1 MMNIRHRSRR
11 LSLAAIAILVPSLQ
25 AATAAAD
32 PPAKPPSAT
41 PALVAHRLVWQY
53 VQPLPVLSERLC
65 DAAGNC
71 VRPFSFSGG
80 EPSVGD
86 VAGTAVQAG
95 AGTMLPDG
103 SIYANSTIKFTGT
116 IRGCGTGSVAMR
128 STGLNQAGVTS
139 GEIVIVADSG
149 SGDLVGIRGAGT
161 VVDGRADPTGGD
173 EGTGF
178 IEMVVHCK
186 RP

>member
-1 MMNIRHRSRR
+1 MNSTRRARR
-11 LSLAAIAILVPSLQ
+11 LSLAALAILVPSLQ
-25 AATAAAD
+25 AATASAD
-32 PPAKPPSAT
+32 PPPTSPAT
-41 PALVAHRLVWQY
+41 PALVAHRLVWRY

-103 SIYANSTIKFTGT
+103 TIYANSTIKFTGT
-116 IRGCGTGSVAMR
+116 FRGCGTGSVAMR

-139 GEIVIVADSG
+139 GEIVIVDNSG
-149 SGDLVGIRGAGT
+149 TGDLVGMRGTGRI
-161 VVDGRADPTGGD
+161 VDGRADPTGGD
-173 EGTGF
+173 QGTGF
-178 IEMVVHCK
+178 VEMVVHCK

>member
-1 MMNIRHRSRR
+1 MNTTLRARR
-11 LSLAAIAILVPSLQ
+11 LSLVAIAILVPSLQ

-32 PPAKPPSAT
+32 TPQQAT
-41 PALVAHRLVWQY
+41 PALVAHRLVWRY

-116 IRGCGTGSVAMR
+116 FRGCGTGSVAMR
-128 STGLNQAGVTS
+128 STRLNQDGVTS
-139 GEIVIVADSG
+139 GEIVIVDNSG
-149 SGDLVGIRGAGT
+149 TGDLVGMRGTGRI
-161 VVDGRADPTGGD
+161 VDGRADPTGGD
-173 EGTGF
+173 QGTGF
-178 IEMVVHCK
+178 VQMVVHCK

>member
-1 MMNIRHRSRR
+1 MTATHRSRW
-11 LSLAAIAILVPSLQ
+11 LSLAALTVLVPGLH

-32 PPAKPPSAT
+32 PPPQPPPVT
-41 PALVAHRLVWQY
+41 TALVAHRLVWQY
-53 VQPLPVLSERLC
+53 VQPMPVLSERVC

-80 EPSVGD
+80 QPSVGD

-103 SIYANSTIKFTGT
+103 TIYANSTIRFTGT

-128 STGLNQAGVTS
+128 STGLNRGGVTS
-139 GEIVIVADSG
+139 DEIVIVDNSG
-149 SGDLVGIRGAGT
+149 SGDLVGIRGTGT
-161 VVDGRADPTGGD
+161 IVNCRADPTGGD

-178 IEMVVHCK
+178 VEMVVHCK

>member
-1 MMNIRHRSRR
+1 MNTTHRARR
-11 LSLAAIAILVPSLQ
+11 LSLAALAILVPSLQ
-25 AATAAAD
+25 AASRCGRPAPSRRRRRRHSSPTASSGTTSSRCRCSQ
-32 PPAKPPSAT
+32 SA
-41 PALVAHRLVWQY
+41 
-53 VQPLPVLSERLC
+53 LC

-103 SIYANSTIKFTGT
+103 TIYANSTIKFTGT
-116 IRGCGTGSVAMR
+116 FRGCGTGSVAMR

-139 GEIVIVADSG
+139 GEIVIVDNSG
-149 SGDLVGIRGAGT
+149 TGDLVGMRGTGRI
-161 VVDGRADPTGGD
+161 VDGRADPTGGD
-173 EGTGF
+173 QGTGF
-178 IEMVVHCK
+178 VEMVVHCK

>member
-1 MMNIRHRSRR
+1 MNTTHRSRR
-11 LSLAAIAILVPSLQ
+11 LSLAALAILVPSLH

-32 PPAKPPSAT
+32 PPPQPPAT
-41 PALVAHRLVWQY
+41 PALVAHRLIWRY

-103 SIYANSTIKFTGT
+103 SIYATVTIKFAGT
-116 IRGCGTGSVAMR
+116 FRRCGTGSVATR
-128 STGLNQAGVTS
+128 STGPKKDGVTP
-139 GEIVIVADSG
+139 GEIVIVENS
-149 SGDLVGIRGAGT
+149 
-161 VVDGRADPTGGD
+161 
-173 EGTGF
+173 GTGF
-178 IEMVVHCK
+178 VQMVVHCK